1 MVVRTVKTNPRE
13 AEEIMQLHKG
23 FIFRNEKDAIKVN
36 DIIQFNVIKQN
47 KPVLHRIETKLFV
60 VTSVDDCMTAPVQR
74 GFKLIGFRQI
84 G

>member
-36 DIIQFNVIKQN
+36 DILQFNVIREN
-47 KPVLHRIETKLFV
+47 RPALHRIETKLFV

-74 GFKLIGFRQI
+74 GFKLIGIRMM
-84 G
+84 

>member
-1 MVVRTVKTNPRE
+1 MVIRTVKTNPRE

-23 FIFRNEKDAIKVN
+23 FFFRSSKDAIKVN

-60 VTSVDDCMTAPVQR
+60 VTSVDDCMTAPVAK
-74 GFKLIGFRQI
+74 GFKLIGIRMM
-84 G
+84 

>member
-1 MVVRTVKTNPRE
+1 MVVRTIKTNPRE

-47 KPVLHRIETKLFV
+47 KSVLHRIDSKKYV
-60 VTSVDDCMTAPVQR
+60 VTAVMDHMDAPIVKGYQ
-74 GFKLIGFRQI
+74 FIAFREV
-84 G
+84 